1 MNGLE
6 SAASAGSPAAE
17 IRRAGRLSVYGLFAS
32 QVERDPE
39 AIALEQGGATRSYA
53 DLNGRVLRLAAA
65 LRAKGVRYG
74 DRIALVSENRCE
86 YVEVELAAGLSR
98 RDRRVPELASGR
110 PPRSS
115 TASISSRRRSSLP
128 RAASRKLCPALDLR
142 GLPILVIENEYEATD
157 RKRAADAGGSRRRP
171 GRRPGHPLHQRHDR
185 PSQGRAH
192 QPSRRDRAHDGAAH
206 GLAGDR
212 GGRLSRLG
220 ADVSHGLDRPDARA
234 L

>member
-86 YVEVELAAGLSR
+86 YVEVELAAAFLGAIVACQNWRLAG
-98 RDRRVPELASGR
+98 PEIQHCVNLVA
-110 PPRSS
+110 P
-115 TASISSRRRSSLP
+115 ALIIASSRF
-128 RAASRKLCPALDLR
+128 A
-142 GLPILVIENEYEATD
+142 
-157 RKRAADAGGSRRRP
+157 
-171 GRRPGHPLHQRHDR
+171 
-185 PSQGRAH
+185 
-192 QPSRRDRAHDGAAH
+192 
-206 GLAGDR
+206 
-212 GGRLSRLG
+212 
-220 ADVSHGLDRPDARA
+220 
-234 L
+234 